1 MGKWPI
7 FIFSLIASSMSHLHT
22 LPFFSLKLKPLSDK
36 HSFPLIWQ
44 HWNVSASKTQCHS
57 WPYTE
62 ALAPSLWWI
71 YLNEAL
77 KNTKKKP
84 AYVWMTERHRFNKL
98 IKPAMLCIPCLRRTI
113 HTHTHSGPR
122 SHTEV
127 QLWVQSAAS
136 GRWWRE
142 WGEAG
147 EWKNG
152 WMNER
157 KVTYL
162 QGLEQVSFNGAF
174 PFQCSDTLTH
184 IHTYLHT
191 IALSLWPLPQTID
204 L

>member
-1 MGKWPI
+1 MGKLPI

-77 KNTKKKP
+77 KNTKKNQP
-84 AYVWMTERHRFNKL
+84 MSEWQNAIALTNELSQQCYVSHVSEGL
-98 IKPAMLCIPCLRRTI
+98 Y
-113 HTHTHSGPR
+113 THTLRPTLSHRGAVVSSKRRLGPLM
-122 SHTEV
+122 E
-127 QLWVQSAAS
+127 
-136 GRWWRE
+136 GG
-142 WGEAG
+142 GEAG